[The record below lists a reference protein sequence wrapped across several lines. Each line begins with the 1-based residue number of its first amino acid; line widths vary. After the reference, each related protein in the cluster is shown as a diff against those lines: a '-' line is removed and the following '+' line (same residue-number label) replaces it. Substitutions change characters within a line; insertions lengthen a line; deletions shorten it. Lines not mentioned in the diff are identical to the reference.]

1 MCLACREPLAYR
13 IASVTL
19 CVRRLGRVVCAIV
32 GSLSVTGCAIF
43 EVQTS
48 GATLGQQGPRVSL
61 KDDGRTAPVVA
72 SARFKAAEKARGTEQ
87 VASVPVARAAPAV
100 EPGACGNA
108 DQCALLLRLMVDD
121 PTRSWIAQR
130 PAPVVYANGTRL
142 FAYLALRGKLSCRE
156 LTLGLDETQTL
167 ASSLSGGIRGL
178 TLDQVTRVRA
188 LNSQVEGELRAD
200 HSERC
205 KHDPATPSG

>member
-1 MCLACREPLAYR
+1 M
-13 IASVTL
+13 TL
-19 CVRRLGRVVCAIV
+19 CIRRLGRIVCAIV

-48 GATLGQQGPRVSL
+48 NATVGQQGPRVSL
-61 KDDGRTAPVVA
+61 RDDGRTAPAVA
-72 SARFKAAEKARGTEQ
+72 SARFKVAEKARSTEQ
-87 VASVPVARAAPAV
+87 VASVPVARAAPAI
-100 EPGACGNA
+100 EPGACGSA

-130 PAPVVYANGTRL
+130 PAPVIYANGTRL
-142 FAYLALRGKLSCRE
+142 FAYLALRGKLDCSE
-156 LTLGLDETQTL
+156 LMLGLDETQTL
-167 ASSLSGGIRGL
+167 ASSLDGGIRGL

-188 LNSQVEGELRAD
+188 LNSQVEGGLRAE

-205 KHDPATPSG
+205 KNDPATPSG